1 MGDCIKE
8 YCVGCGLCSSVEGQ
22 LLKKDTRGFYYPED
36 TKSPLLKKIC
46 PASGIHTYY
55 MDKNDIWGKSEK
67 VYIGWS
73 NNKALRN
80 KASSGG
86 ILTELAAYA
95 LENNYVD
102 TVMHTEVNSISP
114 TETVTTFSNSREEL
128 ERKCGSRYSISHPLD
143 KIGQL
148 DKSKRYLFIGKPC
161 DVITLRN
168 YISLNPEMKHV
179 IPYMFSFFCAG
190 LPSVTAQEK
199 LLLKMGTSIEECQS
213 LKYRGDGWPG
223 FATAKDFEGK
233 IFKMEYRE
241 AWGKT
246 LGRDIMK
253 ACRICID
260 GIGEMADISCGDV
273 WYLNDD
279 ETPDFG
285 EHEGRNV
292 IFSRTAVGTELIK
305 NAIKDKVIHVEDF
318 PEYNEYLN
326 KIQKYQYERKATM
339 KVKLFVLKVLG
350 RSVPAYDPKTMKQ
363 FSKAIDIRK
372 QIRIAA
378 GTLKRALNGKF

>member
-8 YCVGCGLCSSVEGQ
+8 YCVGCGLCSSVEGH

-36 TKSPLLKKIC
+36 TKSPFFKKIC

-73 NNKALRN
+73 NNQVLRN
-80 KASSGG
+80 RASSGG

-102 TVMHTEVNSISP
+102 TVMHTEVNSVSP
-114 TETVTTFSNSREEL
+114 TETVTTFSNSRKEL
-128 ERKCGSRYSISHPLD
+128 EKKCGSRYSISHPLD

-161 DVITLRN
+161 DVVTLRN
-168 YISLNPEMKHV
+168 YISLNPEMKQV

-190 LPSVTAQEK
+190 LPSVAAQEK

-223 FATAKDFEGK
+223 YATAKDFEGN

-273 WYLNDD
+273 WYLNGD

-305 NAIKDKVIHVEDF
+305 NAIKDKVIHVNDF
-318 PEYNEYLN
+318 PEYNEYLR

-339 KVKLFVLKVLG
+339 KVKLFILKILG
-350 RSVPAYDPKTMKQ
+350 SSVPTYDSKTMKQ
-363 FSKAIDIRK
+363 FSKTIDIRK
-372 QIRIAA
+372 KWRIAA
-378 GTLKRALNGKF
+378 GTLKRVLNGKF